1 MNAGQTAD
9 SLNIG
14 FEDDH
19 VLVAW
24 KPHGLL
30 TSGNDGRT
38 LLRRVRSHVGG
49 AQSKSAAA
57 CHRLD
62 FPTSGWVV
70 FGKHHEAIRLL
81 GEAFAARRVHKRYVA
96 LVHGQTPSAFGTHW
110 DVDTK
115 SAQTHFRTVAQGSLA
130 GAGNVSLVEAR
141 PITGRTHQIRR
152 HLWGCGHGIVG
163 DDTYLYEG
171 NHYRGKG
178 LFLCAYNLSFEH
190 PIQPETN
197 VAVSALPSKKFT
209 KIPFVFQ
216 SEFIR
221 TLRLSSHA

>member
-1 MNAGQTAD
+1 MSAGQAAD
-9 SLNIG
+9 SLHIG
-14 FEDDH
+14 FEDEH
-19 VLVAW
+19 LLVAW

-49 AQSKSAAA
+49 AQSKSVAA

-70 FGKHHEAIRLL
+70 FGKHAEAIRLV
-81 GEAFAARRVHKRYVA
+81 GAAFAARRVQKRYVA
-96 LVHGQTPSAFGTHW
+96 LVHGQTPAAFRTFW
-110 DVDTK
+110 DVGKK
-115 SAQTHFRTVAQGSLA
+115 SAQTHFRTVARGSVA
-130 GAGNVSLVEAR
+130 GAGNVSLVEAT

-163 DDTYLYEG
+163 DDTYRFEEE
-171 NHYRGKG
+171 HYRGKG
-178 LFLCAYNLSFEH
+178 LFLCAFSLSFEH
-190 PIQPETN
+190 PTQPETI
-197 VAVSALPSKKFT
+197 VSVSALPPKKFT

-216 SEFIR
+216 SELIR

>member
-1 MNAGQTAD
+1 MSGGHTD
-9 SLNIG
+9 SLHIG

-19 VLVAW
+19 ILVAW

-38 LLRRVRSHVGG
+38 LVHRVRSYAGG
-49 AQSKSAAA
+49 TQRNLVSA

-70 FGKHHEAIRLL
+70 FGKHTDAVRLM
-81 GEAFAARRVHKRYVA
+81 GAAFATRQVQKQYVA
-96 LVHGQTPSAFGTHW
+96 LVHGWTPDAFKTCW
-110 DVDTK
+110 DVDAK
-115 SAQTHFRTVAQGSLA
+115 SAQTHFRTVAHGSVA
-130 GAGNVSLVEAR
+130 GAGNVSLVEAT

-163 DDTYLYEG
+163 DDTYRFEEE
-171 NHYRGKG
+171 HHRGKG
-178 LFLCAYNLSFEH
+178 LFLCAFSLSFEH
-190 PIQPETN
+190 PIQPETI
-197 VAVSALPSKKFT
+197 VSVSALPSKKFT

>member
-1 MNAGQTAD
+1 MNSGHTGALRLGY
-9 SLNIG
+9 
-14 FEDDH
+14 EDEH
-19 VLVAW
+19 LLVAW

-38 LLRRVRSHVGG
+38 LLHRVRSGVSE
-49 AQSKSAAA
+49 ANRKAVAA

-70 FGKHHEAIRLL
+70 FGKHPDAVRLM
-81 GEAFAARRVHKRYVA
+81 GEAFAARQVHKGYIA
-96 LVHGQTPSAFGTHW
+96 LAHGWSPSAFGTHW
-110 DVDTK
+110 DVAEK
-115 SAQTHFRTVAQGSLA
+115 SAQTHFRTVARGRIA
-130 GAGNVSLVEAR
+130 GAGNVSLIEAT

-163 DDTYLYEG
+163 DDAYRFQES
-171 NHYRGKG
+171 HYQGKG
-178 LFLCAYNLSFEH
+178 LFLCAHSLAFEH
-190 PIQPETN
+190 PVQTKTN
-197 VAVSALPSKKFT
+197 VQVSALPSKKFT